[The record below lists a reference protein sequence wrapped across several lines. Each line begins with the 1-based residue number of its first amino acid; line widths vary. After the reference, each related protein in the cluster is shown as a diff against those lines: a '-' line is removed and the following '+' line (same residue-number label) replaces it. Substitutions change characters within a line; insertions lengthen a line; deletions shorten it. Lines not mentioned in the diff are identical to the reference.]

1 MNHFFDLFQ
10 FVVFITCII
19 VLAPP
24 IGGYLAKVF
33 NGEKNYLSPVF
44 GKAESNIYR
53 FLRIDALHEMNWKE
67 YSFAILAF
75 NFIGLILLVVLQ
87 ITQKYLPLNPQH
99 MQNVNLFL
107 AINTA
112 VSFITNTNWQ
122 AYGGETTLSYL
133 VQMLGLTVQNFLSAA
148 TGIAVMIALIKG
160 IAIRKGNTL
169 GNFWVDVT
177 RATLYLL
184 LPMSFILAIL
194 LLSQGV
200 IQNFLPYVNVTTLEG
215 FKQSIPLGPAA
226 SQIAIKQLG
235 TNGGGFFNA
244 NSAFPFENPTPF
256 SNFLQVLS
264 ILLIPASLVF
274 TYGKMLGSK
283 KHAWTIFGVMIFL
296 FITGVAVS
304 YFSEISNNPVFH
316 TNNLMEGKE
325 ARIGIFNSVLWT
337 VATTSASNGSSNAMI
352 SSLTPLTGLVA
363 MINMQL
369 GEVIFGGVGAGI
381 YGMLHFILLTVF
393 IAGLMVGRTPEYF
406 GKKIEAYEIKW
417 SILAILLPSVV
428 ILFFSALALSVQSG
442 LSGVLNKGPHG
453 FSEIIYAFSSGAGN
467 NGSAFAGLNANTN
480 FYNILIAIAMILG
493 RFGVII
499 PTLAIAG
506 SLVKKNIT
514 PVSAGTFLTDNV
526 LFAFLLTS
534 IILIV
539 GALTFF
545 PIISVGPLLE
555 HLLMNL
561 GITF

>member
-1 MNHFFDLFQ
+1 MNHIFDLLQ
-10 FVVFITCII
+10 FVVYITCLV

-24 IGGYLAKVF
+24 IGSYLAKVF
-33 NGEKNYLSPVF
+33 SGEKNILSPVLS
-44 GKAESNIYR
+44 KAENGIYR
-53 FLRIDALHEMNWKE
+53 FLRIDSLKGMNWKE
-67 YSFAILAF
+67 YAFALLSF
-75 NFIGLILLVVLQ
+75 NFLGAILLVILQ
-87 ITQKYLPLNPQH
+87 LTQQYLPLNPQH
-99 MQNVNLFL
+99 LQNVNLFL

-122 AYGGETTLSYL
+122 AYSGETTVSYF
-133 VQMLGLTVQNFLSAA
+133 VQMAGLTVHNFLSAA
-148 TGIAVMIALIKG
+148 TGLAVMIALVRG
-160 IAIRKGNTL
+160 IAVRKGNSL
-169 GNFWVDVT
+169 GNFWVDIT

-184 LPMSFILAIL
+184 IPVSIILAVL
-194 LLSQGV
+194 LMSQGV
-200 IQNFLPYVNVTTLEG
+200 IQNFLPYANVTTVEG
-215 FKQSIPLGPAA
+215 LKQTIPLGPAA

-256 SNFLQVLS
+256 SNFLQMLS

-283 KHAWTIFGVMIFL
+283 RHAWTIFGVMMFL
-296 FITGVAVS
+296 FLTGLAVS
-304 YFSEISNNPVFH
+304 YFSEISGSPIFH
-316 TNNLMEGKE
+316 TNNIMEGKE
-325 ARIGIFNSVLWT
+325 ARFGIFNSVLWT
-337 VATTSASNGSSNAMI
+337 VATTSASNGSINAWI

-363 MINMQL
+363 MINLQL
-369 GEVIFGGVGAGI
+369 GEIIFGGVGSGI

-417 SILAILLPSVV
+417 SILSILLPSVV
-428 ILFFSALALSVQSG
+428 ILFFSALALSVQAG
-442 LSGVLNKGPHG
+442 LSGILNKGPHG
-453 FSEIIYAFSSGAGN
+453 FSEIVYAFSSGAAN
-467 NGSAFAGLNANTN
+467 NGSAFAGLNSNTN
-480 FYNILIAIAMILG
+480 FYNILISIAMIFG
-493 RFGVII
+493 RYGVII

-514 PVSAGTFLTDNV
+514 PVSAGTFATDNV

-545 PIISVGPLLE
+545 PIIAIGPFLE

>member
-44 GKAESNIYR
+44 GKAESSIYR

-337 VATTSASNGSSNAMI
+337 VATTSASNGSSNTMI

>member
-1 MNHFFDLFQ
+1 
-10 FVVFITCII
+10 
-19 VLAPP
+19 
-24 IGGYLAKVF
+24 
-33 NGEKNYLSPVF
+33 
-44 GKAESNIYR
+44 
-53 FLRIDALHEMNWKE
+53 
-67 YSFAILAF
+67 
-75 NFIGLILLVVLQ
+75 
-87 ITQKYLPLNPQH
+87 
-99 MQNVNLFL
+99 
-107 AINTA
+107 
-112 VSFITNTNWQ
+112 
-122 AYGGETTLSYL
+122 
-133 VQMLGLTVQNFLSAA
+133 
-148 TGIAVMIALIKG
+148 
-160 IAIRKGNTL
+160 
-169 GNFWVDVT
+169 
-177 RATLYLL
+177 
-184 LPMSFILAIL
+184 
-194 LLSQGV
+194 
-200 IQNFLPYVNVTTLEG
+200 
-215 FKQSIPLGPAA
+215 
-226 SQIAIKQLG
+226 
-235 TNGGGFFNA
+235 
-244 NSAFPFENPTPF
+244 
-256 SNFLQVLS
+256 
-264 ILLIPASLVF
+264 
-274 TYGKMLGSK
+274 MLGSK

-545 PIISVGPLLE
+545 PIISVGPFLE